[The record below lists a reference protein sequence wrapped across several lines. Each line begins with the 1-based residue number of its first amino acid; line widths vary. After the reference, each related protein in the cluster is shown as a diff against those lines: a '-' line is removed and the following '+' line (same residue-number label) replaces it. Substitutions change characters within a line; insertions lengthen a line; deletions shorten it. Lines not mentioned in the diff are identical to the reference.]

1 MRMPTGQTPAVALKS
16 RSRHCPDDNGVA
28 VDDHHPETKRPIRA
42 RLIVRAQ
49 DTTTRDLEDFV
60 DGFAAAHGLTR
71 DDAYRTVIVLEELLT
86 NLWKY
91 GYPDRDRPEG
101 YAEITLE
108 LQDDRLTIEFADD
121 GQAFDPLSGP
131 PPDLDQ
137 TLDLR
142 EPGRLGLH
150 ITREFMDE
158 ARYDRR
164 DGRNVVR
171 LSRRVASIKRQ
182 DP

>member
-1 MRMPTGQTPAVALKS
+1 MDIPTAIGP
-16 RSRHCPDDNGVA
+16 
-28 VDDHHPETKRPIRA
+28 RA
-42 RLIVRAQ
+42 TLRLP
-49 DTTTRDLEDFV
+49 LS
-60 DGFAAAHGLTR
+60 
-71 DDAYRTVIVLEELLT
+71 
-86 NLWKY
+86 
-91 GYPDRDRPEG
+91 
-101 YAEITLE
+101 

>member
-1 MRMPTGQTPAVALKS
+1 M
-16 RSRHCPDDNGVA
+16 N
-28 VDDHHPETKRPIRA
+28 DHHPEAKGPIRA
-42 RLIVRAQ
+42 RLVVRNQ
-49 DTTTRDLEDFV
+49 DATTGDLENFV
-60 DGFAAAHGLTR
+60 DAFATAHDLAR
-71 DDAYRTVIVLEELLT
+71 DEALRTTIVLEELLT

-101 YAEITLE
+101 TAEITLE
-108 LQDDRLTIEFADD
+108 LQDERLTIEFTDD

-137 TLDLR
+137 TLEIR

-150 ITREFMDE
+150 IAREFMDE
-158 ARYDRR
+158 ALYDRR

-171 LSRRVASIKRQ
+171 LSRRVALITR
-182 DP
+182 

>member
-1 MRMPTGQTPAVALKS
+1 VNDQHPQAK
-16 RSRHCPDDNGVA
+16 RS
-28 VDDHHPETKRPIRA
+28 IRA

-49 DTTTRDLEDFV
+49 DATTRDLEDFV
-60 DGFAAAHGLTR
+60 DAFAAAHGLGR
-71 DDAYRTVIVLEELLT
+71 DDAYRTMIVLEELLT

-91 GYPDRDRPEG
+91 GYPDRDRSEG
-101 YAEITLE
+101 KADITLE

-121 GQAFDPLSGP
+121 GQAFDPLSAP
-131 PPDLDQ
+131 QPDLYQ
-137 TLDLR
+137 ILEIR

-150 ITREFMDE
+150 IAREFMDE

-171 LSRRVASIKRQ
+171 LSRRVALIDRQ
-182 DP
+182 DL